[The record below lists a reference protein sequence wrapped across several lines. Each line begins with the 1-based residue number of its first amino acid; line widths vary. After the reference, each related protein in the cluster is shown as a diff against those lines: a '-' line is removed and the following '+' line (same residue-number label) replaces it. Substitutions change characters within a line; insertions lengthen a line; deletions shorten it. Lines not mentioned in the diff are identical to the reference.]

1 MTRRNRLL
9 ITYTNESTDAINYL
23 LKEYNI
29 FTQSF
34 I

>member
-1 MTRRNRLL
+1 MTRRNRL

-29 FTQSF
+29 FTQNL